1 MGLNRLFGL
10 SLFSGYFSPQQVP
23 SPVLSFPEIPS
34 EVWADFAAG
43 WPGIPSAVPAGQSP
57 LVEAERVAA
66 AGSHG
71 EWPQSKEVALV
82 ADVVVGEAEPVVKA
96 SAKSGSF
103 SEPEGRVFPVKPR
116 SGVEGWVDHSFA
128 HAIPETKPIEI
139 ATFLPHPLQPPKQM
153 GGVVVQVIVLGGC
166 LISYLQM

>member
-1 MGLNRLFGL
+1 MGPNRLFGL
-10 SLFSGYFSPQQVP
+10 SLFSCYFSPQQVP

-34 EVWADFAAG
+34 EVWADFVAG

-96 SAKSGSF
+96 SAKSGSAKHF
-103 SEPEGRVFPVKPR
+103 QPNQAEIPASRTIFIKRKCLDGPKEYIKIKKTLITSWKRYKSLLIGPKFKSSTLRNAG
-116 SGVEGWVDHSFA
+116 FA
-128 HAIPETKPIEI
+128 QK
-139 ATFLPHPLQPPKQM
+139 L
-153 GGVVVQVIVLGGC
+153 
-166 LISYLQM
+166 